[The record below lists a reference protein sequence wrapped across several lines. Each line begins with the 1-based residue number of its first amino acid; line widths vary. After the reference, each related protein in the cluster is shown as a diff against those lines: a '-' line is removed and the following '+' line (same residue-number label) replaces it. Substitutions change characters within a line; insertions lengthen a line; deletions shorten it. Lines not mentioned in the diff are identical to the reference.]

1 MLVINMGV
9 RVKAMY
15 EEGVLKP
22 LGKIGLKEGEE
33 IEIEI
38 FPSEDKIEKAFK
50 ELEEIIPSLQGVVD
64 IGAVSI
70 NKYMDKDYGLK
81 KIGI

>member
-1 MLVINMGV
+1 MA
-9 RVKAMY
+9 RTKAVY

-22 LGKIGLKEGEE
+22 LEKLSLKEGEE

-38 FPSEDKIEKAFK
+38 FPREEKIKKAFK
-50 ELEEIIPSLQGVVD
+50 ELEKIIPSLEGIVD
-64 IGAVSI
+64 TGEIHMD
-70 NKYMDKDYGLK
+70 KYMDKEYGLK

>member
-1 MLVINMGV
+1 
-9 RVKAMY
+9 
-15 EEGVLKP
+15 LKP
-22 LGKIGLKEGEE
+22 LEKIGLKEGEE

-50 ELEEIIPSLQGVVD
+50 ELEEIIPSLEGVVD
-64 IGAVSI
+64 IREVSM

>member
-1 MLVINMGV
+1 MGI

-22 LGKIGLKEGEE
+22 LEKVSLKEGEE
-33 IEIEI
+33 LEIEI

-50 ELEEIIPSLQGVVD
+50 ELEEVIPSLESIVD
-64 IGAVSI
+64 IGEISP
-70 NKYMDKDYGLK
+70 NKYMDKDYALK

>member
-1 MLVINMGV
+1 MGI

-22 LGKIGLKEGEE
+22 LEKIGLKEGEE

-50 ELEEIIPSLQGVVD
+50 ELEEIIPNLEGVVD
-64 IGAVSI
+64 IREVSM

>member
-1 MLVINMGV
+1 MGI

-22 LGKIGLKEGEE
+22 LEKISLREGEE

-50 ELEEIIPSLQGVVD
+50 ELEEVIPSLESVVD
-64 IGAVSI
+64 IGGISM
-70 NKYMDKDYGLK
+70 NKYMDKDYLLK

>member
-1 MLVINMGV
+1 
-9 RVKAMY
+9 MY
-15 EEGVLKP
+15 EEGFLKP
-22 LGKIGLKEGEE
+22 LEKVSLKEGEE

-38 FPSEDKIEKAFK
+38 FLSEDKIEKAFK
-50 ELEEIIPSLQGVVD
+50 ELKEVIPSLEGVVD
-64 IGAVSI
+64 IRGISM

>member
-1 MLVINMGV
+1 MGI
-9 RVKAMY
+9 RVKAIY
-15 EEGVLKP
+15 EEGVFKP
-22 LGKIGLKEGEE
+22 VEKVSLKEGAK

-50 ELEEIIPSLQGVVD
+50 ELEEVIPSLEDVIDTGE
-64 IGAVSI
+64 II
-70 NKYMDKDYGLK
+70 PNKYMDKDYGLK

>member
-1 MLVINMGV
+1 MGI

-15 EEGVLKP
+15 EGGVLKP
-22 LGKIGLKEGEE
+22 LEKVSLKKGEE

-38 FPSEDKIEKAFK
+38 FLSEDKIEKAFK
-50 ELEEIIPSLQGVVD
+50 ELEEVIPSLEGVVD
-64 IGAVSI
+64 KGGISM
-70 NKYMDKDYGLK
+70 NKYMDRDYGLK

>member
-1 MLVINMGV
+1 MGI

-22 LGKIGLKEGEE
+22 LEKVSLKEGEE

-50 ELEEIIPSLQGVVD
+50 ELEEVIPRLEGAID
-64 IGAVSI
+64 IEGISI

>member
-1 MLVINMGV
+1 MGI

-22 LGKIGLKEGEE
+22 LEKIGLKEGEE

-38 FPSEDKIEKAFK
+38 FPSEEKIEKAFK
-50 ELEEIIPSLQGVVD
+50 ELEEVIPSLKGVVD
-64 IGAVSI
+64 IGGISM

>member
-1 MLVINMGV
+1 MGI
-9 RVKAMY
+9 RVKAIY

-22 LGKIGLKEGEE
+22 LEKIGLKEGEE

-50 ELEEIIPSLQGVVD
+50 ELEEVILSLKGVVD
-64 IGAVSI
+64 IRGLSMD
-70 NKYMDKDYGLK
+70 KYIDKDYALK

>member
-1 MLVINMGV
+1 MGT

-22 LGKIGLKEGEE
+22 LEKIGLKEGEE

-50 ELEEIIPSLQGVVD
+50 ELEEIIPSLEGVVD
-64 IGAVSI
+64 IREVSM

>member
-1 MLVINMGV
+1 MGI

-22 LGKIGLKEGEE
+22 LEKVSLKEGE
-33 IEIEI
+33 EIEI

-50 ELEEIIPSLQGVVD
+50 ELEEVIPSLEGVVD
-64 IGAVSI
+64 IGRISM

>member
-1 MLVINMGV
+1 MGI

-22 LGKIGLKEGEE
+22 LEKVSLKKGEE
-33 IEIEI
+33 IEIAI
-38 FPSEDKIEKAFK
+38 FLCEDKIEKAFK
-50 ELEEIIPSLQGVVD
+50 ELEEVIPSLEGVVD
-64 IGAVSI
+64 KGGISM
-70 NKYMDKDYGLK
+70 NKYMDRDYGLK

>member
-1 MLVINMGV
+1 
-9 RVKAMY
+9 MY

-64 IGAVSI
+64 IWAVSI

>member
-1 MLVINMGV
+1 MGI

-22 LGKIGLKEGEE
+22 LEKVSLKKGEE

-38 FPSEDKIEKAFK
+38 FLSEDKIEKAFK
-50 ELEEIIPSLQGVVD
+50 ELEEVIPSLEGVVD
-64 IGAVSI
+64 KGGISM
-70 NKYMDKDYGLK
+70 NKYMDRDYGLK

>member
-1 MLVINMGV
+1 MGI

-15 EEGVLKP
+15 EGGVLKP
-22 LGKIGLKEGEE
+22 LEKVSLKDGEE

-50 ELEEIIPSLQGVVD
+50 ELEENIPSLEGIVD
-64 IGAVSI
+64 TGEISM

>member
-1 MLVINMGV
+1 MGI

-22 LGKIGLKEGEE
+22 LEKIGLKEGEE

-50 ELEEIIPSLQGVVD
+50 ELEEIIPNLEGVVD
-64 IGAVSI
+64 IREVSM

-81 KIGI
+81 KIVI

>member
-1 MLVINMGV
+1 
-9 RVKAMY
+9 
-15 EEGVLKP
+15 LKP
-22 LGKIGLKEGEE
+22 LEKIGLKEGEE

-38 FPSEDKIEKAFK
+38 FPSEDEIEKAFK
-50 ELEEIIPSLQGVVD
+50 ELEEIIPSLEGVVD
-64 IGAVSI
+64 IRGVSM

>member
-1 MLVINMGV
+1 MGI

-22 LGKIGLKEGEE
+22 LEKVSLKEGEE

-50 ELEEIIPSLQGVVD
+50 ELEEVIPSLEGVVD
-64 IGAVSI
+64 IGRISM

>member
-1 MLVINMGV
+1 MGI

-15 EEGVLKP
+15 EEGVLKL
-22 LGKIGLKEGEE
+22 LGKVSLKEGEK

-38 FPSEDKIEKAFK
+38 FPSVDKIEKAFK
-50 ELEEIIPSLQGVVD
+50 ELEEVIPSLKGVVD
-64 IGAVSI
+64 TGEII
-70 NKYMDKDYGLK
+70 PNKYMDKDYGLK

>member
-1 MLVINMGV
+1 MET

-22 LGKIGLKEGEE
+22 LEKIGLKEGEK

-50 ELEEIIPSLQGVVD
+50 ELEEIIPSLEGVVD
-64 IGAVSI
+64 IREVSM

>member
-1 MLVINMGV
+1 
-9 RVKAMY
+9 MY

-22 LGKIGLKEGEE
+22 LETIGLGEGEE

-38 FPSEDKIEKAFK
+38 FPSENKIEKAFK
-50 ELEEIIPSLQGVVD
+50 ELEEVIPSLEGVVD
-64 IGAVSI
+64 VEGIDM

>member
-1 MLVINMGV
+1 MINKGI

-22 LGKIGLKEGEE
+22 LEKIGLGEGEE

-50 ELEEIIPSLQGVVD
+50 ELEEIIPSLEGVVD
-64 IGAVSI
+64 VGGIRM
-70 NKYMDKDYGLK
+70 NKYMDKDHGLK

>member
-1 MLVINMGV
+1 M
-9 RVKAMY
+9 KAMY

-22 LGKIGLKEGEE
+22 REKVSLKEGEE

-38 FPSEDKIEKAFK
+38 FPIADKIEKAFK
-50 ELEEIIPSLQGVVD
+50 ELKEVIPSLEGVAD
-64 IGAVSI
+64 MEEIRM
-70 NKYMDKDYGLK
+70 NKYMDKEYGLK

>member
-1 MLVINMGV
+1 MGI

-22 LGKIGLKEGEE
+22 LEKVSLKEGEE

-50 ELEEIIPSLQGVVD
+50 ELEEVIPSLEGVVD
-64 IGAVSI
+64 IGGISM
-70 NKYMDKDYGLK
+70 NKYMDRDYGLK

>member
-1 MLVINMGV
+1 MGI

-15 EEGVLKP
+15 EEGVFKP
-22 LGKIGLKEGEE
+22 VEKVSLKEGAE

-50 ELEEIIPSLQGVVD
+50 ELEEVIPSLENVIDTGG
-64 IGAVSI
+64 ISL

>member
-1 MLVINMGV
+1 MGI

-15 EEGVLKP
+15 EEGVLKL
-22 LGKIGLKEGEE
+22 LGKVSLKEGEK

-50 ELEEIIPSLQGVVD
+50 ELEEVIPSLKGVVD
-64 IGAVSI
+64 TGEISP

>member
-1 MLVINMGV
+1 MKMGI
-9 RVKAMY
+9 RVKAVY

-22 LGKIGLKEGEE
+22 LEKIRLKEGEE

-38 FPSEDKIEKAFK
+38 FPSDEKIEKAFK
-50 ELEEIIPSLQGVVD
+50 ELEKVIPSLKGVID
-64 IGAVSI
+64 IGGISMS
-70 NKYMDKDYGLK
+70 KYMDKEYGLK

>member
-1 MLVINMGV
+1 MGI

-15 EEGVLKP
+15 EGGVLKP
-22 LGKIGLKEGEE
+22 LEEVNLKEGEKIE

-38 FPSEDKIEKAFK
+38 FPDEGRIEEAFK
-50 ELEEIIPSLQGVVD
+50 ELEEIIPSIEDIVD
-64 IGAVSI
+64 ISEI
-70 NKYMDKDYGLK
+70 SMNKYMDRDYALK

>member
-1 MLVINMGV
+1 M
-9 RVKAMY
+9 KAIY

-22 LGKIGLKEGEE
+22 LEKIGLKEGEE

-50 ELEEIIPSLQGVVD
+50 ELEEVIPSLKGVVD
-64 IGAVSI
+64 IRGLSMD
-70 NKYMDKDYGLK
+70 KYIDKDYALK